1 MRRRQFLCTL
11 THVGARPN
19 RREAS
24 LRPGRDA
31 LDFHP
36 RGLRVDKPL
45 VIEARKHARLG
56 ARTQK
61 TVKHDATMVEIALF
75 DVRWH
80 AVIEAVMPWGKA
92 IYQAARQ
99 HVVQM
104 RATQQLL
111 RGNND
116 T

>member
-45 VIEARKHARLG
+45 MIEARKHAHLG

-61 TVKHDATMVEIALF
+61 TVKHNAATVEAALL
-75 DVRWH
+75 DVRRH
-80 AVIEAVMPWGKA
+80 TVVETVMPWKKA
-92 IYQAARQ
+92 VYQATCQ